1 MPVETF
7 YSTSAVAVGSVFGGD
22 VGVGASTWTDVANA
36 GGQVDSVVTTFS
48 PPSLANNNWVSQ
60 NIEFGDWVWDGDGTS
75 TISARM
81 SALATLVG
89 LTPRIFAISTP
100 AGILVYGRVRSA
112 QTNASA
118 GVREGGFTLPSSA
131 GSSVDMNSGGNPIFG
146 GRAGTPIAAAD
157 LRGANFKIMTGFL
170 QANDNGGAGRTPSVD
185 AMRLIIS
192 WDEPARGSNR
202 LAIATGIGI

>member
-1 MPVETF
+1 MPIETF
-7 YSTSAVAVGSVFGGD
+7 YSTSAVAVGSAFGGD
-22 VGVGASTWTDVANA
+22 VGVGASTWVSVANA
-36 GGQVDSVVTTFS
+36 AGQVDSVLTT
-48 PPSLANNNWVSQ
+48 LGAAATGTNWITE

-89 LTPRIFAISTP
+89 LTPRIFATSTP

-118 GVREGGFTLPSSA
+118 GAREGGFTLPTVA
-131 GSSVDMNSGGNPIFG
+131 GNSVDMNSGGNPIFG
-146 GRAGTPIAAAD
+146 GRAGTPIVAAD
-157 LRGANFKIMTGFL
+157 LRGANFKVMAGFF
-170 QANDNGGAGRTPSVD
+170 QSNNNGGAGRTPSVD

-192 WDEPARGSNR
+192 WDEPVRGANR
-202 LAIATGIGI
+202 LAIATGIGL